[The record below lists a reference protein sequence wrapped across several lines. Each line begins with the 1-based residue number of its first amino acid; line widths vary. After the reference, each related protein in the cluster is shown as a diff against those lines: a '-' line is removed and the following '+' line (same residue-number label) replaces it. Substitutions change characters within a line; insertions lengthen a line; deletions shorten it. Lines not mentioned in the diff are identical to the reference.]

1 MNSSVGRSLGFEIQ
15 SGWNIRIVPSTNNSA
30 IIFPPIFRGSIINIV
45 ISFTEYIEKE
55 REREIEIERERE
67 REGEGER
74 EREMKTKRV
83 PDRASQRRYDSVS
96 SDQKSS
102 M

>member
-1 MNSSVGRSLGFEIQ
+1 M
-15 SGWNIRIVPSTNNSA
+15 PSTNNSA

-55 REREIEIERERE
+55 REREIEIERER
-67 REGEGER
+67 GGER

>member
-1 MNSSVGRSLGFEIQ
+1 MNSSVGRSVGFEIQ

-55 REREIEIERERE
+55 REREIEIERE
-67 REGEGER
+67 GER
-74 EREMKTKRV
+74 EREKDENKTRS
-83 PDRASQRRYDSVS
+83 RSC
-96 SDQKSS
+96 
-102 M
+102 

>member
-1 MNSSVGRSLGFEIQ
+1 M
-15 SGWNIRIVPSTNNSA
+15 PSTNNSA